1 MYQRQAFESAAEGR
15 LGGEPEPVFEYG
27 RIDPAKVDGPFWIA
41 VGKVGQAG
49 HPAVNSALHPPAL
62 PARPGRR
69 YFLT

>member
-49 HPAVNSALHPPAL
+49 HLAVNSALHPL
-62 PARPGRR
+62 PCQQNQAGG
-69 YFLT
+69 TS